1 VLATASL
8 LAAAVLGAAC
18 ARSSTV
24 VPNANVVLVI
34 IDTLRADH
42 LGAYG
47 YARDTSPT
55 LDRLAREGALFERV
69 IAQGS
74 WTPPAVGSIFTSLY
88 PHVHGAV
95 GFRQGI
101 SDQAVTLPEALKAAG
116 YATFGIQTNASLAK
130 SFSRGFDSYEEM
142 FGRRRSIAARFE
154 EHLARV
160 RDGKFF
166 AYLHL
171 MDVHIPY
178 NADESFRNRFVAPYT
193 GSLLRPDRIGVQ
205 DQMRLRNLVSSR
217 RPGAAKRLTDADR
230 RHVIGHYDAGVA
242 EADHRVG
249 LVVAALERAGVADTT
264 IVIVVADHGEELFD
278 HGSYGHGHS
287 LHREV
292 VRVPLIL
299 KHPGLRKRGLRI
311 RQLVRQI
318 DIFPTILGFLGIARP
333 PMLMGRDLG
342 PALLAP
348 EEDWG
353 LVGFTEAMRVGP
365 TQFAVEQ
372 GRDKLYRIQPP
383 DNARQRRFLRLVV
396 RAYSLLNGAVERYDL
411 QEDPEERRPIV
422 APDGQDRLARL
433 LDTERKTGESLRLT
447 TRPEEVDREQINRLR
462 SLGYVH

>member
-1 VLATASL
+1 
-8 LAAAVLGAAC
+8 
-18 ARSSTV
+18 
-24 VPNANVVLVI
+24 
-34 IDTLRADH
+34 
-42 LGAYG
+42 
-47 YARDTSPT
+47 
-55 LDRLAREGALFERV
+55 
-69 IAQGS
+69 
-74 WTPPAVGSIFTSLY
+74 
-88 PHVHGAV
+88 
-95 GFRQGI
+95 
-101 SDQAVTLPEALKAAG
+101 
-116 YATFGIQTNASLAK
+116 
-130 SFSRGFDSYEEM
+130 
-142 FGRRRSIAARFE
+142 
-154 EHLARV
+154 
-160 RDGKFF
+160 
-166 AYLHL
+166 
-171 MDVHIPY
+171 
-178 NADESFRNRFVAPYT
+178 
-193 GSLLRPDRIGVQ
+193 
-205 DQMRLRNLVSSR
+205 
-217 RPGAAKRLTDADR
+217 
-230 RHVIGHYDAGVA
+230 
-242 EADHRVG
+242 
-249 LVVAALERAGVADTT
+249 
-264 IVIVVADHGEELFD
+264 
-278 HGSYGHGHS
+278 
-287 LHREV
+287 
-292 VRVPLIL
+292 VPLIL